1 MDHQLNQRVPRQP
14 GHAFK
19 SSILQDVRQAK
30 KIIGG
35 AVPVAQN
42 PVAQLAQG
50 SVENGPFPGPKRKIS
65 SNFLTAWDHITEE
78 DIGAQ
83 MQMLV
88 TINMRWWNPIE
99 PLEFIRLRLIDL
111 AEGLP

>member
-1 MDHQLNQRVPRQP
+1 VPRQSS
-14 GHAFK
+14 HAFK
-19 SSILQDVRQAK
+19 SSVLQEIGQSK
-30 KIIGG
+30 TIIGG

-42 PVAQLAQG
+42 PVSQLAQG
-50 SVENGPFPGPKRKIS
+50 SLKNVPFPGPKRNIFS
-65 SNFLTAWDHITEE
+65 HFLTPWDHITEE
-78 DIGAQ
+78 HIGAQ